1 MAAFPLW
8 EHAMSFH
15 AKPTTWTWTCSC
27 PSGGEGAEGTES
39 CHCDC
44 DSDRRGAGKNGEG
57 EGGNRPR
64 NNGSRRRKRRR
75 RSTRTEERT
84 GPDPHVSALQQN
96 VLIFDKLNMWSPD
109 MPPFSWQRGG
119 SGGGGLPGCR
129 GSAALACRM
138 HRRVHTAPGPAQ
150 YPFLALA
157 APSLRLAPLPLSLP
171 LPCAAPV
178 CRTPHSEMTPKTVGK
193 LLRKCITA
201 CHFDTLW
208 RFPHN
213 AHLTLPFPLPFPLPA
228 TWQLRRASKSFSWP
242 QPQRGLQKQFARPQR
257 LMN

>member
-1 MAAFPLW
+1 M
-8 EHAMSFH
+8 
-15 AKPTTWTWTCSC
+15 
-27 PSGGEGAEGTES
+27 
-39 CHCDC
+39 
-44 DSDRRGAGKNGEG
+44 
-57 EGGNRPR
+57 RPR

-119 SGGGGLPGCR
+119 SGGRGC
-129 GSAALACRM
+129 
-138 HRRVHTAPGPAQ
+138 
-150 YPFLALA
+150 LA
-157 APSLRLAPLPLSLP
+157 AVEVRHLRVACTGECTQLQAQLNTLFSLSLPLSPSCTPPPLP

-201 CHFDTLW
+201 CHFDTL
-208 RFPHN
+208 
-213 AHLTLPFPLPFPLPA
+213 
-228 TWQLRRASKSFSWP
+228 
-242 QPQRGLQKQFARPQR
+242 
-257 LMN
+257 